1 MIEMASRPIT
11 KTWWGEKWL
20 DALKGV
26 DYANRIGRGKTYAN
40 TGRVYDIII
49 NDNLALAKVKGNYQ
63 SFYNVSV
70 EFNQFSQSEKNTI
83 IKTIYENP
91 TVMSAL
97 LNRKLPREVYDLL
110 KSQKVNVFPTSHR
123 DLNTDCNCPDY
134 ATICKHIA

>member
-49 NDNLALAKVKGNYQ
+49 NDKFALAKVKGNYQ

-70 EFNQFSQSEKNTI
+70 EFKQFSQSEK
-83 IKTIYENP
+83 
-91 TVMSAL
+91 
-97 LNRKLPREVYDLL
+97 
-110 KSQKVNVFPTSHR
+110 
-123 DLNTDCNCPDY
+123 
-134 ATICKHIA
+134 KHHYQNNL